1 VNRETNANSKHTGG
15 LFPLIAVEFENV
27 SFSYPDTH
35 EPAIRGINLEIEAG
49 EFLGV
54 VGASGS
60 GKSTLCMCINGLIPR
75 FFSGELVGTVR
86 VFGRETGRFKPG
98 ELTKLVGMV
107 FQNPDSQLFSSTV
120 ENEVAFG
127 PENLMIPKEEI
138 LRRVNS
144 SLERVGISDLRLRSP
159 ENLSGGEKQLVAIAS
174 TLAME
179 PDILVLDEPASQ
191 LDPQNRE
198 LVLNTIRR
206 LHEEGMT
213 VILVEHDT
221 ETLAEFADRII
232 VMKNGRI
239 VCDGAPEEVFTDRT
253 LLDAAGLLPPPVTRL
268 SFMLQERGV
277 LLEKLPVRFED
288 AYRVFSELIENGVSH
303 QP

>member
-1 VNRETNANSKHTGG
+1 M
-15 LFPLIAVEFENV
+15 FPLIAVEFENV

-179 PDILVLDEPASQ
+179 PDVLVLDEPASQ

-198 LVLNTIRR
+198 LVLNTIRC

>member
-1 VNRETNANSKHTGG
+1 

-86 VFGRETGRFKPG
+86 VLGRETGRFKPG

-179 PDILVLDEPASQ
+179 PDVLVLDEPASQ

>member
-1 VNRETNANSKHTGG
+1 M
-15 LFPLIAVEFENV
+15 VEIKDLWV
-27 SFSYPDTH
+27 KYSVGDWVLK
-35 EPAIRGINLEIEAG
+35 GINLSVEEG
-49 EFLGV
+49 EFV
-54 VGASGS
+54 VIMGPSGC
-60 GKSTLCMCINGLIPR
+60 GKSTLCYTINGIIPHLL
-75 FFSGELVGTVR
+75 SGTVKGS
-86 VFGRETGRFKPG
+86 VKVDGIETLESSISR
-98 ELTKLVGMV
+98 LSQIVGMV

-179 PDILVLDEPASQ
+179 PDVLVLDEPASQ

>member
-1 VNRETNANSKHTGG
+1 M
-15 LFPLIAVEFENV
+15 FPLIAVEFENV

>member
-1 VNRETNANSKHTGG
+1 M
-15 LFPLIAVEFENV
+15 FPLIAVEFENV

-127 PENLMIPKEEI
+127 PENLMIPREEI

-268 SFMLQERGV
+268 SFMLQDRGV

-288 AYRVFSELIENGVSH
+288 ACRVFSELIENGASH
-303 QP
+303 QA